1 MRRGHGPGHAAHK
14 RPTAATGGAARDSG
28 FYESADKAGLSIIYY
43 LIPIFATTFLT
54 ESANFTQLHNLNLQP
69 TDLVV

>member
-43 LIPIFATTFLT
+43 LIPIFATTFSNRKCQYYT
-54 ESANFTQLHNLNLQP
+54 NTQLEP
-69 TDLVV
+69 ST